1 MAQCQDDFNYFYV
14 IIVQENNEECCILE
28 VDLKYTKEF
37 HGKHNDHLFAPEE
50 IYLKMECCQNIT
62 GKYKQT

>member
-1 MAQCQDDFNYFYV
+1 MKSA
-14 IIVQENNEECCILE
+14 
-28 VDLKYTKEF
+28 KYTKEF
-37 HGKHNDHLFAPEE
+37 HDKHNDHLFAPEE

>member
-14 IIVQENNEECCILE
+14 IIVQENNEECCILD
-28 VDLKYTKEF
+28 VDLKYTKDF
-37 HGKHNDHLFAPEE
+37 MASIMIIYLDQKKF
-50 IYLKMECCQNIT
+50 YLKMECCQNIT

>member
-37 HGKHNDHLFAPEE
+37 HGKHNDHLFALEE
-50 IYLKMECCQNIT
+50 ILFENGMLSKYNRKM
-62 GKYKQT
+62 

>member
-50 IYLKMECCQNIT
+50 IECCQNIT
-62 GKYKQT
+62 GRYKQT